1 MVKSMK
7 KILVASWDHRHL
19 NEDKLCCALLQYC
32 NTPSCKDGLS
42 PAQKLFG
49 HPIQDTLPAHRHSFA
64 PEWQKGTQEAEQ
76 QVTETL
82 KQSKTFYNIHAH
94 SLPDIHIGSP
104 VALQSQ
110 QTKLWNV
117 YGTVV
122 TIGPHHRYYVKTHSG
137 RVLVCN
143 RCFLQRHIPAS
154 LQPLVPACHPS
165 TPNQHTSPPA
175 NSSPP
180 PASPESTIHT
190 LHSLRPRRPPSRL
203 VEDPN
208 WP

>member
-1 MVKSMK
+1 MPSRK
-7 KILVASWDHRHL
+7 DRH
-19 NEDKLCCALLQYC
+19 
-32 NTPSCKDGLS
+32 S

-49 HPIQDTLPAHRHSFA
+49 HPHTAAPSRQSGRRAPKKQNNKPPRHWNNQKHSTTYMPAHYLTYA
-64 PEWQKGTQEAEQ
+64 
-76 QVTETL
+76 L
-82 KQSKTFYNIHAH
+82 
-94 SLPDIHIGSP
+94 
-104 VALQSQ
+104 ALQSQ
-110 QTKLWNV
+110 QTKLWYV

-122 TIGPHHRYYVKTHSG
+122 AIGPHRRYYIKTHSG
-137 RVLVCN
+137 RVLVHN
-143 RCFLQRHIPAS
+143 RRFLRRRIPAS
-154 LQPLVPACHPS
+154 LQPLVPVCHPS

-190 LHSLRPRRPPSRL
+190 CHSLRPRRPPSRL